1 MCKSHTCHTCPN
13 FLCVNL
19 TLSHTCSTLAK
30 FHKCEQSVSKF
41 TQHKSRE
48 SVRSLP
54 VLLTLSPTTS
64 LHTKTEVCLKSTQQ
78 LARHERTTQQST
90 KAMETMRAVTTR
102 TANARVKARSGV
114 CKCVDC
120 CCCCF
125 CSSWDSRGQDVLSG
139 HHPRR
144 IAVVVRR
151 LTINNI
157 IGPERAEKQA
167 AWQRV
172 KSKAMTE
179 KARIIIVS

>member
-1 MCKSHTCHTCPN
+1 M
-13 FLCVNL
+13 
-19 TLSHTCSTLAK
+19 
-30 FHKCEQSVSKF
+30 
-41 TQHKSRE
+41 
-48 SVRSLP
+48 
-54 VLLTLSPTTS
+54 
-64 LHTKTEVCLKSTQQ
+64 
-78 LARHERTTQQST
+78 
-90 KAMETMRAVTTR
+90 TR
-102 TANARVKARSGV
+102 TANAMVKARSGV
-114 CKCVDC
+114 CKCVDY

-172 KSKAMTE
+172 KIKAMTE
-179 KARIIIVS
+179 EAWIIIVS